1 MFQRLWNSDV
11 RELLSGVLNVPLD
24 VLADD
29 GLFVVAG
36 DVVPLDAVLVEVV
49 EHGHAR
55 LAALAVV
62 GLTLAGAAGL
72 GPIVEAAVGV
82 GRSELGL
89 VGGPALKQRNVLMTC
104 KQSG

>member
-1 MFQRLWNSDV
+1 MA
-11 RELLSGVLNVPLD
+11 LD
-24 VLADD
+24 ILADD

-72 GPIVEAAVGV
+72 GPIVEGAVRV
-82 GRSELGL
+82 GWGELSL
-89 VGGPALKQRNVLMTC
+89 VGGP
-104 KQSG
+104 GG